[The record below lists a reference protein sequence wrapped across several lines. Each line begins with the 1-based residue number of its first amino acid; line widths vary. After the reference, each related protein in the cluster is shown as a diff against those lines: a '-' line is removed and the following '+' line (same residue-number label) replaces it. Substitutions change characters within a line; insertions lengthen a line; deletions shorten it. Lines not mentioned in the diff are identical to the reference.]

1 LIKIGTVL
9 ISPVTLILRILSEMN
24 IKSFGKAQ
32 IIEFVAL
39 FIFSTA
45 LLAIQVSFTK
55 FFSIVMWY
63 HFGFMIISVAMLGFS
78 VSGVF
83 LSMAVNYS
91 KKFTFP
97 VLVSVSSA
105 MTFLSYIVL
114 TRMTF
119 TPINLV
125 FKGTGLF
132 TLVLMLFSLFVP
144 FFLFGLTTGWILRE
158 RKKEIG
164 IYYSVNMTGSAF
176 GAILFILL
184 FNSFNGQVVIPLIT
198 FLMSISALVC
208 AVELKEKII
217 SAIVPVIIFP
227 TLFFPALFP
236 MDPPG
241 DKILGLVKD
250 RANDV
255 IYTGWSALSKV
266 DVIKDPDRSAYP
278 SIGLWGISPVFKEDG
293 RIFPERMGVVID
305 SWAYTSI
312 FKYPQDFDFF
322 DYFPTTLV
330 YHLGGNNVSS
340 LHIGAGG
347 GMDLLAARHYGVK
360 NVTGIEINPVI
371 VKAVQNEFKEY
382 SGGIYSG
389 NIEGIEIVVDEG
401 RNFIESSNISYDIIQ
416 LSGVDTFSSTHA
428 GAFALSENNLYS
440 VEAFRSYYE
449 KLNEDGYFT
458 MTSWFAPDETGTPRF
473 SIRLLNIVRDSLT
486 GMGIDPKNRV
496 MFIVS
501 DVYTLL
507 VLKKGVFSY
516 AEMLKGSEYIEKN
529 KFVPLVMPYKET
541 VESNVFQ
548 KFLYADDAASEK
560 LIDEYPYIVSPPTD
574 DRPFFFELRK
584 LNTLFAGI
592 NSGVLPLN
600 IFSGQ
605 TILFAI
611 LLILLFLG
619 AMLILQPL
627 YFFRLKN
634 KTDLALYKLGYFSL
648 IGLGFMFVEIVLTQK
663 LVLYLGHPS
672 YSLSIALFSILLFSG
687 LGSFFSNSRILR
699 KRTTLFMLCAI
710 LLAVIFLL
718 SPTLHATLG
727 LPFGI
732 RVLITLFIIAPVSFL
747 MGTAFPAGAGMVRES
762 ELPFLWGING
772 FFSVIGSVVATIVS
786 INFGFTAV
794 FYLAFICYTGV
805 ALIMFFQFK
814 EGVENE

>member
-1 LIKIGTVL
+1 MDIKK
-9 ISPVTLILRILSEMN
+9 ISKHQV
-24 IKSFGKAQ
+24 A
-32 IIEFVAL
+32 EFISL
-39 FIFSTA
+39 FVFSVSLMA
-45 LLAIQVSFTK
+45 VQVSFTK

-83 LSMAVNYS
+83 LSMAGNLS

-97 VLVSVSSA
+97 VLISFSSA
-105 MTFLSYIVL
+105 ITFLSYVLL

-119 TPINLV
+119 TPINLI

-132 TLVLMLFSLFVP
+132 TLIVMIAALFVP

-184 FNSFNGQVVIPLIT
+184 FNSFNGQAVIPLIT

-208 AVELKEKII
+208 AVGLKEKII
-217 SAIVPVIIFP
+217 SAIVPVLILP
-227 TLFFPALFP
+227 SLFFPSLFP

-278 SIGLWGISPVFKEDG
+278 AIGLWGISSVFRENGK
-293 RIFPERMGVVID
+293 ILPERKGVVID

-312 FKYPQDFDFF
+312 FKYPQELDFF
-322 DYFPTTLV
+322 DYLPTTLV
-330 YHLGGNNVSS
+330 YHLGRKNVSS

-360 NVTGIEINPVI
+360 DVTGIEINPVI

-389 NIEGIEIVVDEG
+389 KIEGIKIVVDEG
-401 RNFIESSNISYDIIQ
+401 RNFIESSGKNYDIIQ

-440 VEAFRSYYE
+440 VEAFKSYYE

-458 MTSWFAPDETGTPRF
+458 MTSWFAPDELGTPRF
-473 SIRLLNIVRDSLT
+473 SIRLLNIVRQALSE
-486 GMGIDPKNRV
+486 MGIDPKNRV
-496 MFIVS
+496 LFIVS

-529 KFVPLVMPYKET
+529 KFAALVTPYKEISS
-541 VESNVFQ
+541 SNVFQ
-548 KFLYADDAASEK
+548 KFLYADDEMSEK

-605 TILFAI
+605 TILLAI
-611 LLILLFLG
+611 LIILLFLG
-619 AMLILQPL
+619 VMLILQPL
-627 YFFRLKN
+627 YFLRLKN

-687 LGSFFSNSRILR
+687 LGSYFSNYKLLR
-699 KRTTLFMLCAI
+699 KKTMFFILSGMLLI
-710 LLAVIFLL
+710 IIFIL
-718 SPTLHATLG
+718 SPLLHATLG
-727 LPFGI
+727 VPFFI
-732 RVLITLFIIAPVSFL
+732 RVLITLLIIAPVSFL
-747 MGTAFPAGAGMVRES
+747 MGTAFPAGAGMVKTS

-772 FFSVIGSVVATIVS
+772 FFSVIGSVVATIIS

-794 FYLAFICYTGV
+794 FYLAFICYLGV
-805 ALIMFFQFK
+805 ALIMFFNFK

>member
-1 LIKIGTVL
+1 
-9 ISPVTLILRILSEMN
+9 MN
-24 IKSFGKAQ
+24 IKKTGKHQ
-32 IIEFVAL
+32 VSEFISL
-39 FIFSTA
+39 FIFSAA
-45 LLAIQVSFTK
+45 LMAIQVSFTK

-83 LSMAVNYS
+83 LSMAGNFS
-91 KKFTFP
+91 KKFSLP
-97 VLVSVSSA
+97 VLISVSSA
-105 MTFLSYIVL
+105 MTFISYILL

-125 FKGTGLF
+125 FKGTGLL
-132 TLVLMLFSLFVP
+132 TLISMLLSLFAP
-144 FFLFGLTTGWILRE
+144 FFLFGLTVGWVLRE
-158 RKKEIG
+158 RKSSIG

-176 GAILFILL
+176 GAILFIIL
-184 FNSFNGQVVIPLIT
+184 FNSFNGQIVIPLII
-198 FLMSISALVC
+198 FLMSLSALIC
-208 AVELKEKII
+208 AFELKTKII
-217 SAIVPVIIFP
+217 SAIVPVLILP
-227 TLFFPALFP
+227 SLFLPSLFP
-236 MDPPG
+236 MEPPG

-255 IYTGWSALSKV
+255 VYTGWSALSKV

-278 SIGLWGISPVFKEDG
+278 SIGLWGISTVFKDDG
-293 RIFPERMGVVID
+293 KIPPERMGVVID

-312 FKYPQDFDFF
+312 FKYPQDLDFF
-322 DYFPTTLV
+322 NYLPATLV
-330 YHLGGNNVSS
+330 YHLGRNNVSS

-347 GMDLLAARHYGVK
+347 GMDLLAARYYGVK

-401 RNFIESSNISYDIIQ
+401 RNFIESSKKSYDIIQ

-458 MTSWFAPDETGTPRF
+458 MTSWFAPDEQGTPRF
-473 SIRLLNIVRDSLT
+473 SIRLLNIVRETLT

-507 VLKKGVFSY
+507 ILKKGVFSY
-516 AEMLKGSEYIEKN
+516 KEMLNGSEYIEKN
-529 KFVPLVMPYKET
+529 KFVPLVMPHKEI

-548 KFLYADDAASEK
+548 KFLYADDEMSEK
-560 LIDEYPYIVSPPTD
+560 LINEYPYIVSPPTD

-584 LNTLFAGI
+584 LKTLFSGI

-605 TILFAI
+605 TILLAI

-619 AMLILQPL
+619 VMLILQPL

-687 LGSFFSNSRILR
+687 LGSLFSNNRLLKMKTIL
-699 KRTTLFMLCAI
+699 FVLCGM
-710 LLAVIFLL
+710 IFALIFAL
-718 SPTLHATLG
+718 SPLLHSTLG
-727 LPFGI
+727 VPFFI
-732 RVLITLFIIAPVSFL
+732 RVSITLLVIAPVSFL
-747 MGTAFPAGAGMVRES
+747 MGTAFPAGARMVKTS

-772 FFSVIGSVVATIVS
+772 FFSVIGSVVATIIS

-794 FYLAFICYTGV
+794 FYLAFICYSGV
-805 ALIMFFQFK
+805 ALIMFLKFK